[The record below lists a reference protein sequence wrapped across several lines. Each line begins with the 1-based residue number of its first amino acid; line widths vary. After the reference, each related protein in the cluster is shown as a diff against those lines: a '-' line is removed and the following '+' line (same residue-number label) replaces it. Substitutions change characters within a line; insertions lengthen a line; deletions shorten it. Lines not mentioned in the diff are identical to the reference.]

1 MADLT
6 QAGAEVIH
14 KSLDQ
19 AKAHYGDIRGRNL
32 ALDMTRGKP
41 SAAQL
46 DLADDLL
53 TNVSHE
59 DVVDDEGTDL
69 RNYGGLAG
77 IPSCRKL
84 FGEYLGVPADQVVIG
99 GNSSLQL
106 MYGTLARAMTFGVVG
121 GAGPW
126 REQGGKKPTVICPVP
141 GYDRHFAVC
150 DELGL
155 NMVTVAMTDEGPDMD
170 AVEKLVADDPSV
182 KAIWCVPKYSNP
194 TGAIY
199 SDAVVERLA
208 KMKTAAADFR
218 ILWDNAYAVHHLGQG
233 LDEVMDILGACEQAG
248 CPDRPFIFGSTS
260 KITYAGSGIAVFA
273 GSKAN
278 VKDALDHLFFETI
291 GPDKVNQLRQVKF
304 FGDMDG
310 LLAHMDE
317 HAKLIAP
324 KFKAVDD
331 ALTKH
336 LGGKGIATW
345 TKPRG
350 GYFVSLD
357 VLPGC
362 AKEVIRLADEA
373 GVKLTP
379 AGSCHPYGNDPD
391 DRNIRLAPTLPP
403 LDEVKQAMEVVC
415 TCVELACLNKLAES
429 GN

>member
-1 MADLT
+1 MIDLT
-6 QAGAEVIH
+6 KAGAAEIAQ
-14 KSLDQ
+14 SLTR
-19 AKAHYGDIRGRNL
+19 AKARYGDIRGRNL

-46 DLADDLL
+46 DLSDGLL
-53 TNVSHE
+53 TNIGPG
-59 DVVDDEGTDL
+59 DVIDTDGTDL

-84 FGEYLGVPADQVVIG
+84 FGDYLGVPAEQVVIG
-99 GNSSLQL
+99 GNSSLQM
-106 MYGTLARAMTFGVVG
+106 MYGALARAMTFGVVG
-121 GAGPW
+121 GKGPW
-126 REQGGKKPTVICPVP
+126 RDEAPVVICPVP
-141 GYDRHFAVC
+141 GYDRHFAIC
-150 DELGL
+150 EELGL
-155 NMVTVAMTDEGPDMD
+155 TMVNVDMKDDGPDMD
-170 AVEKLVADDPSV
+170 AVEELVANDPKV

-194 TGAIY
+194 TGATY
-199 SDAVVERLA
+199 SDAVVDRLA
-208 KMKTAAADFR
+208 KMKAAAPDFR
-218 ILWDNAYAVHHLGQG
+218 ILWDNAYAVHHLGRG
-233 LDEVMDILGACEQAG
+233 LDTVADILAACEAAG

-260 KITYAGSGIAVFA
+260 KITYAGAGIAMFA

-291 GPDKVNQLRQVKF
+291 GPDKITQLRQVKF

-310 LLAHMDE
+310 VLAHMDA
-317 HAKLIAP
+317 HAELVAP

-336 LGGKGIATW
+336 LAGKGIATW

-357 VLPGC
+357 VLDGC
-362 AKEVIRLADEA
+362 AKEVIRLANEA

-379 AGSCHPYGNDPD
+379 AGSCFPYGKDPF

-403 LDEVKQAMEVVC
+403 LDEVVQAMEVVC
-415 TCVELACLNKLAES
+415 ACVELACLDKLAADA
-429 GN
+429 G